1 MQHMIGTDKNLVY
14 VSIVASQRAQSHAC
28 TLYFATFTP
37 GGKSGNDRLISG
49 PMVTHMR
56 NGSMKAAEMEPF
68 YILVREEKA
77 SLRHSKVRGGV
88 MGNLTCSTPTN
99 GRNIYHG
106 NKIPVGK
113 AGSWRG
119 RRHRLRYWVLLFVMP
134 HPASSGWW
142 ALARW
147 SRVRYVPL

>member
-1 MQHMIGTDKNLVY
+1 MQHITGTDKNLVD

-68 YILVREEKA
+68 YILTRGEGQLAAQQSQEWGDSRGPVR
-77 SLRHSKVRGGV
+77 H
-88 MGNLTCSTPTN
+88 
-99 GRNIYHG
+99 
-106 NKIPVGK
+106 
-113 AGSWRG
+113 
-119 RRHRLRYWVLLFVMP
+119 
-134 HPASSGWW
+134 
-142 ALARW
+142 
-147 SRVRYVPL
+147 

>member
-1 MQHMIGTDKNLVY
+1 MQHITATDKNLVY

-68 YILVREEKA
+68 YILT
-77 SLRHSKVRGGV
+77 RGEGQPNPPPAQQSQRPQARGQGV
-88 MGNLTCSTPTN
+88 
-99 GRNIYHG
+99 
-106 NKIPVGK
+106 
-113 AGSWRG
+113 
-119 RRHRLRYWVLLFVMP
+119 
-134 HPASSGWW
+134 
-142 ALARW
+142 
-147 SRVRYVPL
+147 

>member
-37 GGKSGNDRLISG
+37 GGKSGNPRLISG
-49 PMVTHMR
+49 LMMTHMR
-56 NGSMKAAEMEPF
+56 NSSMKAAEMKPF
-68 YILVREEKA
+68 YILAREGEA
-77 SLRHSKVRGGV
+77 SRRHSKVRGGV
-88 MGNLTCSTPTN
+88 TGNLMCSTPTN

-119 RRHRLRYWVLLFVMP
+119 RRHRLRYWVLLFVMLYQ
-134 HPASSGWW
+134 AYSAWW
-142 ALARW
+142 ILG
-147 SRVRYVPL
+147 

>member
-1 MQHMIGTDKNLVY
+1 MQHIIGTDKNLVY

-37 GGKSGNDRLISG
+37 GGKSGNDSLISG

-77 SLRHSKVRGGV
+77 SLRHSKVRG
-88 MGNLTCSTPTN
+88 
-99 GRNIYHG
+99 
-106 NKIPVGK
+106 
-113 AGSWRG
+113 
-119 RRHRLRYWVLLFVMP
+119 HRPEV
-134 HPASSGWW
+134 
-142 ALARW
+142 
-147 SRVRYVPL
+147 RVSKVED